1 MPLLHLKTYNNPKMD
16 WCNTL
21 YLNYGYNVTFKFD
34 YTLSQFN
41 DYFATY
47 KANRSRSNV
56 LFCFFNLT
64 FIKYG
69 MRLYGYLL
77 KKDV

>member
-1 MPLLHLKTYNNPKMD
+1 MD

-21 YLNYGYNVTFKFD
+21 YLNYGYNVTFNFD

-41 DYFATY
+41 DDFATY

>member
-1 MPLLHLKTYNNPKMD
+1 MPLLKLMISNNPKID

-21 YLNYGYNVTFKFD
+21 YFNYGHNVTFNFD

-41 DYFATY
+41 DYFITH
-47 KANRSRSNV
+47 KVNGSRFN
-56 LFCFFNLT
+56 FFFFYLM

-69 MRLYGYLL
+69 MGLYG
-77 KKDV
+77 